1 MRNILVDASASRL
14 TSRGRVAALVVGAI
28 ASFAVFLDTT
38 IVNLALPTLSHEFGA
53 NRSSVE
59 WVIDAYTLAF
69 GAIMLSAGVMSD
81 GYGARRVFIPGATLF
96 AIASIGCALAENMTI
111 LNVFRFIQGIGAAM
125 LLPSSLRLATQY
137 MNDVHS
143 RRVAVGLWSAAGGV
157 GMAAGPLVGGIV
169 VTGLG
174 WRWLFWINVLVSV
187 VAITLALGLEPSS
200 RQKRVS
206 TDIFGQITA
215 TVMIGCLV
223 FTLIEGPH
231 LGWTAPLL
239 MVAAVLCVVA
249 IISFVIAERR
259 TPGPLIPPRLAARP
273 EFIGSAILGALFNLA
288 FYGVLFALS
297 LLLQGVKGESALNAG
312 LRFLPLTGLIFV
324 GNLIAPRMSH
334 RLRTN
339 SVLYMGQTLFAGGLL
354 TTVYTAQLPQLWPL
368 ALSLLPMGLGAGI
381 LVPTMTTRMLES
393 LPQDLSGAASGAFNT
408 SRQLGGA
415 IGVALFGTLLG
426 PSAHLTAGFTEC
438 LVASFFCLVI
448 SAALTRFL
456 MGGSRPRSNLPASK

>member
-1 MRNILVDASASRL
+1 MRNVLVDVSASNL
-14 TSRGRVAALVVGAI
+14 ANRGRVAALIVGAI

-53 NRSSVE
+53 NRSSIE

-81 GYGARRVFIPGATLF
+81 RYGARRVFMPGVTIF

-111 LNVFRFIQGIGAAM
+111 INVFRLIQGIGAAM

-137 MNDVHS
+137 AHDIHS
-143 RRVAVGLWSAAGGV
+143 RRVAVSLWSAAGGV
-157 GMAAGPLVGGIV
+157 GMAAGPLLGGLIV
-169 VTGLG
+169 TSLG

-187 VAITLALGLEPSS
+187 VAITLALWLEPST
-200 RQKRVS
+200 RQERVR

-215 TVMIGCLV
+215 TITIGCLV
-223 FTLIEGPH
+223 LILVEGPH

-239 MVAAVLCVVA
+239 MVATVLLVAA
-249 IISFVIAERR
+249 IISFVIIERR
-259 TPGPLIPPRLAARP
+259 TPQPLIPPRLAARS
-273 EFIGSAILGALFNLA
+273 EFFGSALLGGLFNLA

-297 LLLQGVKGESALNAG
+297 LLLQGVKGESALTAG
-312 LRFLPLTGLIFV
+312 LRILPMTGLIFV
-324 GNLIAPRMSH
+324 GTLIAPRMS
-334 RLRTN
+334 RRFGTN
-339 SVLYMGQTLFAGGLL
+339 RVLYIGQAFFAVGLL
-354 TTVYTAQLPQLWPL
+354 TTVFTAQLAALWPL
-368 ALSLLPMGLGAGI
+368 AFSLLPTGLGSGI

-415 IGVALFGTLLG
+415 VGVALFGTLLG
-426 PSAHLTAGFTEC
+426 TSAHLQAGFTTC
-438 LVASFFCLVI
+438 LIVSFSCVVI
-448 SAALTRFL
+448 SALFTHFL
-456 MGGSRPRSNLPASK
+456 LGGSRERANLAVSK